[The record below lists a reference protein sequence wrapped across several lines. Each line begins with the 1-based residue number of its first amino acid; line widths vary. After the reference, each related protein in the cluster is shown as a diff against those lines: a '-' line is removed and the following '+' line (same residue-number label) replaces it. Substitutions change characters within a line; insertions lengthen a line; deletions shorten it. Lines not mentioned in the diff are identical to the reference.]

1 MTSSDNTTVTLSEFA
16 KKVGVSTATISSVF
30 NGKNKERGIS
40 DKTTDFVRTQAAKFG
55 YQPNIAAKRL
65 RAQKEFRTYELAV
78 FTSYEAPFQISSNLV
93 HMLEATAQS
102 LYGKMKFCV
111 EIIMFH
117 AGRISEVPGILDG
130 SRFNGAI
137 ITNTSAADDQFF
149 MENKSPCPVVFLGRE
164 IPGYSSVSV
173 DAYEMGSM
181 AAEELLDRCGCT
193 QVSVVAPVAEWLTQS
208 TKGRVEGFVER
219 CRQAQ
224 VSCHV
229 METQGLNESAGCE
242 AIGQYLDLHGKSLNG
257 IYFVSDLLAVGGYH
271 AMAQR
276 GLTIPDDIAVVG
288 IGDISVGRFM
298 NPPLT
303 VFNEDYSDKQDAYVS
318 RMLLDK
324 LFKKNVSL
332 SSRVFHPSIVR
343 RGSTLKNSE
352 GLRV

>member
-1 MTSSDNTTVTLSEFA
+1 MDEHGAVTLSEFA

-30 NGKNKERGIS
+30 NGKSRERGIS
-40 DKTTDFVRTQAAKFG
+40 DKTTEFVRAQAVKFG

-78 FTSYEAPFQISSNLV
+78 LTSYEAPFQISSNLV

-102 LYGKMKFCV
+102 LYGNMKFCV

-137 ITNTSAADDQFF
+137 VTNTGAADDQFF
-149 MENKSPCPVVFLGRE
+149 MENKSPCPVVFVGRD

-173 DAYEMGSM
+173 DAYEMGRM
-181 AAEELLDRCGCT
+181 AAEELLDRCGCS
-193 QVSVVAPVAEWLTQS
+193 QVAVAAPVSKWLTQS
-208 TKGRVEGFVER
+208 TKGRVDGFVEK

-242 AIGQYLDLHGKSLNG
+242 ALGHYLDRHENGLDG

-271 AMAQR
+271 AMDQR
-276 GLTIPDDIAVVG
+276 DLAIPDDIAVVG

-303 VFNEDYSDKQDAYVS
+303 VFNEDYSDRQDAYVS
-318 RMLLDK
+318 RMLLEK
-324 LFKKNVSL
+324 LFKKDVSL

-343 RGSTLKNSE
+343 RGSTS
-352 GLRV
+352 R